1 MHSDKVKA
9 TAKSIGLVGGSP
21 KPMTSS
27 ASKRDRDQ
35 RKKAR
40 KEQMR
45 GKMTTA
51 ANEVYDK
58 AKGTTKY

>member
-1 MHSDKVKA
+1 
-9 TAKSIGLVGGSP
+9 
-21 KPMTSS
+21 MTGS